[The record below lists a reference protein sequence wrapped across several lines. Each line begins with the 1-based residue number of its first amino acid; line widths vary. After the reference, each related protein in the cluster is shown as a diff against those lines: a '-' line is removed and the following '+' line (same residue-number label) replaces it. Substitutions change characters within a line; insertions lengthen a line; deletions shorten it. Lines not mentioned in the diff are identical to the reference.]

1 MHNNSENI
9 IVGSRESLLA
19 KKHIDIFENQL
30 SKNVSSRIKIQK
42 KLRFVL
48 LKSASYHYKERMTS
62 NV

>member
-30 SKNVSSRIKIQK
+30 SKMFLQELKFKKI
-42 KLRFVL
+42 F
-48 LKSASYHYKERMTS
+48 
-62 NV
+62 